1 MQNNLKLDTHIDY
14 ISLEIVR
21 SIGISNKLKY
31 SLPLN
36 MLHLLYCTLIVS
48 HLDYGILL
56 WGYAHIRIYKSPKR
70 H

>member
-1 MQNNLKLDTHIDY
+1 MQNNLKWDTHIDY
-14 ISLEIVR
+14 ISLEIGR

-36 MLHLLYCTLIVS
+36 ILHSLHCTLIVS
-48 HLDYGILL
+48 HLDCGILL